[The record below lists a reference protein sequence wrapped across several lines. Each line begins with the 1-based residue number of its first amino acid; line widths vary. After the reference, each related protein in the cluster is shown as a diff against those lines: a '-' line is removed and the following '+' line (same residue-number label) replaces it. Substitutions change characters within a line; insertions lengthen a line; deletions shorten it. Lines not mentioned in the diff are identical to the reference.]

1 MRQCTRC
8 GEFGGRFGKD
18 PSVGDGLKLMCR
30 ECERSAQPAKRTNS
44 VRRGSRATVM
54 PNSERYQ
61 RAEDSAKG
69 RSQIQERVYRE
80 KDRSKKGY
88 IQGRVYRGTNK
99 TVLRAVMPGMMVIG
113 AVLGVVGLYGLIH
126 EIGHVAVAW
135 AFGSPAYITSWVSAE
150 VPGLNQMPTLARTSV
165 LLAGYTAEIIFTV
178 ALTIVMLRRGRLGW
192 CAFFLGG
199 FMVVPILA
207 LYSTDFKMLHSAGP
221 ALLWQAVTV
230 IPGFLFTILIGS
242 ALWTLTGR
250 SCDLMPSRKAE
261 RLRI

>member
-30 ECERSAQPAKRTNS
+30 ECEMSAQPAKRTNS
-44 VRRGSRATVM
+44 VRRGSGNCKVM
-54 PNSERYQ
+54 P
-61 RAEDSAKG
+61 RAENYQG
-69 RSQIQERVYRE
+69 SQDITKRGDYIRERVY
-80 KDRSKKGY
+80 K
-88 IQGRVYRGTNK
+88 GTNK

-135 AFGSPAYITSWVSAE
+135 VFGSPAYITSWVSAE

-207 LYSTDFKMLHSAGP
+207 LYSTDFKMLHSAAP
-221 ALLWQAVTV
+221 ALLWQALTV

-250 SCDLMPSRKAE
+250 SCDLMPSRKAKG
-261 RLRI
+261 LRI